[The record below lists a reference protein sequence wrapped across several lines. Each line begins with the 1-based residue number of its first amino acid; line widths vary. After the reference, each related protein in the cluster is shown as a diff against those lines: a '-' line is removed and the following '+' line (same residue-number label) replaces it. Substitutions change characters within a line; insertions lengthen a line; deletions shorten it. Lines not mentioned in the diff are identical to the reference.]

1 MIKSFLL
8 PPFLLTLSLLMKH
21 NFILLIPYYRNHFT
35 HSISSNLSNRTN
47 KLLPMC
53 QTSSVLQLLPL
64 PHTYQH
70 FTLLNHNYNYRYTVT
85 EIILH
90 VLKDFVYA
98 SQERWRDR
106 TCRTTTRCWTPS
118 MTTRSDWSSLWEP
131 HLPDTFSIP
140 IWSWPISHWVRRWC
154 TQECTH
160 KVVRTYFVSICMC
173 SYDLI
178 ST

>member
-1 MIKSFLL
+1 MIKCFLL

-70 FTLLNHNYNYRYTVT
+70 FTLLNHNYNYRYAVT

-90 VLKDFVYA
+90 VLYWKILCMHRRKGDEIEHAVP
-98 SQERWRDR
+98 SPGVERHLWPPVQTDHRFGNPICRIHSPYQSEADPSHTESEDDALKSAR
-106 TCRTTTRCWTPS
+106 TR
-118 MTTRSDWSSLWEP
+118 
-131 HLPDTFSIP
+131 
-140 IWSWPISHWVRRWC
+140 
-154 TQECTH
+154 
-160 KVVRTYFVSICMC
+160 
-173 SYDLI
+173 
-178 ST
+178 